1 MKKVT
6 SFLVLAAA
14 LLVAGNAHAQLG
26 INIGYAPETI
36 TTTAKNGNSSLDM
49 AGFFA
54 GVNYNHALS
63 GNIGISFGAQLR
75 YNTKKTTNTVLSATT
90 TTTHTQLLLDIPVL
104 LNFSIPFGNDAS
116 LALYAGPTLTYAL
129 KGSTNTKGSESISG
143 LSGEGTYNWY
153 GENSNRKQFDLLGTF
168 GAAFNYKNIRLF
180 GGYRLGLLD
189 LDKSDNVTVK
199 TSGLF
204 FGLGYKL

>member
-36 TTTAKNGNSSLDM
+36 TTTAKNGNSNLDM
-49 AGFFA
+49 TGFFA

-75 YNTKKTTNTVLSATT
+75 YNTKKSTTTVLSASE
-90 TTTHTQLLLDIPVL
+90 TTTHTQLLLDIPLL
-104 LNFSIPFGNDAS
+104 LNFAIPFGNEAS

-129 KGSTNTKGSESISG
+129 KGNTNISENVLNTSNNI
-143 LSGEGTYNWY
+143 NWY